1 VARLARTTIR
11 AERPARSRVIE
22 PVSKIAKHDFHA
34 AEADHAEE
42 VLDVV
47 LPARD
52 QAAKIVQPGE
62 EPLYRPASSI
72 TTQGASILS
81 RVLPVSA
88 MGRDHLDVV
97 LCPQVVVQGI
107 AVVGFVSNQP
117 GRELAEEAVPPRLF
131 DELAF
136 VRRSSLDTDGDRKTV
151 ASGDSRDLGPFPAL
165 GRADAEPPFF
175 AAAKVASMKA
185 SSRFSRPSARNR
197 SARTRSACSSAP
209 ERTHC

>member
-1 VARLARTTIR
+1 MIVKSQET
-11 AERPARSRVIE
+11 RSSRQNLRNLPPLE

-72 TTQGASILS
+72 TTQGSSILS

-97 LCPQVVVQGI
+97 LCPQVVVQGT

-117 GRELAEEAVPPRLF
+117 GRELAEEAVPQCSSTSWLSCGEAAWTLTAIGRLSPAVIAVILVPFPRL
-131 DELAF
+131 
-136 VRRSSLDTDGDRKTV
+136 V
-151 ASGDSRDLGPFPAL
+151 GPMPSPL
-165 GRADAEPPFF
+165 
-175 AAAKVASMKA
+175 
-185 SSRFSRPSARNR
+185 FSRPQRWR
-197 SARTRSACSSAP
+197 R
-209 ERTHC
+209 